1 MDESQIAACDQTA
14 GQDGLKRH
22 QSSRLPKLEQSRVQR
37 QKAAHQARRTKHQ
50 TTAVDMVT
58 RIGRTATTAKAPN
71 APAAPAPSALM
82 HWKWNYLA
90 SHQAINLHI
99 IRRGH
104 WLPGNSD
111 NIIRSTTDE
120 VGSLKTIWCIGGSG
134 WAHLSRH
141 KNVHYCIIYCIVLTS
156 CSFVA

>member
-14 GQDGLKRH
+14 GQDGPKRH

-37 QKAAHQARRTKHQ
+37 QKAAHQARRTKKQ
-50 TTAVDMVT
+50 STAVDMVT
-58 RIGRTATTAKAPN
+58 GMGRTATTAKAPN
-71 APAAPAPSALM
+71 APAAPATPAMSLLM
-82 HWKWNYLA
+82 TCTKTCLA
-90 SHQAINLHI
+90 SHQAINVHI

-111 NIIRSTTDE
+111 NIIRWTTDE
-120 VGSLKTIWCIGGSG
+120 VGSLKKIWCMGGSG

-141 KNVHYCIIYCIVLTS
+141 KNV
-156 CSFVA
+156 